1 MSGYKTEQHRV
12 VRLGRSF
19 HFVSYEAQPA
29 DVKRLQPE
37 LPASWYVMLAGKRCI
52 VGPQVG
58 ETAPA
63 DLTRQFEEWIDTHVF
78 ADSAAVQSCQPPTP
92 GAATLAGPAEA
103 QRTAIP
109 VPSR

>member
-12 VRLGRSF
+12 VRRGRSF

-29 DVKRLQPE
+29 DARRLIPE
-37 LPASWYVMLAGKRCI
+37 LPASWYVMLAGKRCL

-58 ETAPA
+58 DTAPA
-63 DLTRQFEEWIDTHVF
+63 DLNRQFEEWIDTHVF
-78 ADSAAVQSCQPPTP
+78 AASAAVQSCQPPTP

-103 QRTAIP
+103 LRTAVSAP
-109 VPSR
+109 AR